1 MARFGVEWLIEAH
14 GCDPWRLRDLAA
26 VEALFATLTRD
37 MALHPLGKR
46 NWHQF
51 PMTGGITAVSLLS
64 ESHLACHTFPEYGS
78 ICLNL
83 FCCRE
88 RAEADF
94 DALLREHLGA
104 SHVVIL
110 RIERTYELERAADA

>member
-1 MARFGVEWLIEAH
+1 MAGFGVEWLIEAH
-14 GCDPWRLRDLAA
+14 GCDPWRLRDLNA
-26 VEALFATLTRD
+26 VDALFAALTRD

-46 NWHQF
+46 SWHQF
-51 PMTGGITAVSLLS
+51 PMTGGITAISLLS

-78 ICLNL
+78 ICVNL

-94 DALLREHLGA
+94 EMLLREHLGA
-104 SHVVIL
+104 ARVVV
-110 RIERTYELERAADA
+110 RRMERMYEAELAAEA

>member
-1 MARFGVEWLIEAH
+1 MAHRGVEWLIEAQ
-14 GCDPWRLRDLAA
+14 GCDAWRLRDLDAID
-26 VEALFATLTRD
+26 ALFAAVIRD
-37 MALHPLGKR
+37 MALHPVGTR
-46 NWHQF
+46 TWHQF

-94 DALLREHLGA
+94 TTLLREHLGA
-104 SHVVIL
+104 KTLTVRRV
-110 RIERTYELERAADA
+110 ERHYEAEFAADA